1 MPSPNG
7 KSNPNWTR
15 EETILAL
22 DLIVKSGMKAPS
34 KTSSQVKELSAF
46 LQASA
51 VHPLG
56 ARDQKFRNPDGVYM
70 KMQNLLSCD
79 LPAGKKG
86 LITTKMDRAVW
97 EEFIGG
103 GKSTDAAAKL
113 IRVSDTALKS
123 LESLEEADD
132 DEEVT
137 EGSMGTKLHRRR
149 DRARG
154 LRPKV
159 LGRHRKANG
168 GKLHCDC
175 CSAKERWRL
184 GAVAEAEFEA
194 HHKVPLASDD
204 GKTKTKV
211 SDLVVLCANCHR
223 LIHALMRH
231 RKAHVTIVELRAAL
245 NGAST

>member
-1 MPSPNG
+1 MASPDG
-7 KSNPNWTR
+7 KNPNWTR
-15 EETILAL
+15 DETILVL
-22 DLIVKSGMKAPS
+22 DLLERSGRKAPS
-34 KTSSQVKELSAF
+34 KTSAQVKELSEF

-51 VHPLG
+51 VHPLN
-56 ARDQKFRNPDGVYM
+56 ARNAKFRDAVGVYM

-79 LPAGKKG
+79 LPVGKKG
-86 LITTKMDRAVW
+86 LNTSKMDRAVW
-97 EEFIGG
+97 AEFIGG
-103 GKSTDAAAKL
+103 GKSTATEAKR
-113 IRVSDTALKS
+113 IRASATALKS

-137 EGSMGTKLHRRR
+137 EGSMSEKVHRRR

-159 LGRHRKANG
+159 LNRHRKANG

-194 HHKVPLASDD
+194 HHKVPLASDA

-231 RKAHVTIVELRAAL
+231 RKAHVTIAELRAAL
-245 NGAST
+245 NGASA

>member
-1 MPSPNG
+1 MSSSDG
-7 KSNPNWTR
+7 KNPNWTR
-15 EETILAL
+15 EETILVL
-22 DLIVKSGMKAPS
+22 DLIVESGMKAPS
-34 KTSSQVKELSAF
+34 KTSDKVKELSTF
-46 LQASA
+46 LQAFA
-51 VHPLG
+51 VHPLT
-56 ARDQKFRNPDGVYM
+56 ARNAKFRDADGVYM
-70 KMQNLLSCD
+70 KMHNLLSCD
-79 LPAGKKG
+79 LRSGKKG
-86 LITTKMDRAVW
+86 LKTSKMDRAVW
-97 EEFIGG
+97 AEFIDG
-103 GKSTDAAAKL
+103 GKSTQAEAKR
-113 IRVSDTALKS
+113 IRANVTALKS

-137 EGSMGTKLHRRR
+137 EGSMSEKVHRRR

-159 LGRHRKANG
+159 LTRHRKANG

-175 CSAKERWRL
+175 CSAKERKRL

-194 HHKVPLASDD
+194 HHKVPLASDA

-231 RKAHVTIVELRAAL
+231 RKAHVTIAELRAAL
-245 NGAST
+245 DGASA

>member
-1 MPSPNG
+1 MASTKDKDP
-7 KSNPNWTR
+7 KNPEWTR
-15 EETILAL
+15 DETILVL
-22 DLIVKSGMKAPS
+22 DLIVKQGMKALP
-34 KTSSQVKELSAF
+34 KTSPEVQELSDF
-46 LQASA
+46 LRASSI
-51 VHPLG
+51 HPLTSRAG
-56 ARDQKFRNPDGVYM
+56 TFRNAVGVSM
-70 KMQNLLSCD
+70 KMQNLLEKD
-79 LPAGKKG
+79 GKG
-86 LITTKMDRAVW
+86 LPNASKMDRAVW
-97 EEFIGG
+97 AEFIDG
-103 GKSTDAAAKL
+103 GKSTDAAARL
-113 IRVSDTALKS
+113 IRASDTALKS
-123 LESLEEADD
+123 LETLEETDD

-137 EGSMGTKLHRRR
+137 EGSMSEKVHRRR

-159 LGRHRKANG
+159 LTRHRKANG

-175 CSAKERWRL
+175 CSAKERKRL

-194 HHKVPLASDD
+194 HHKVPLASDA

-245 NGAST
+245 NGASA